1 MDLIVRQRH
10 NSRVIA
16 LSSLFSEGYSKS
28 DEVYVKLILSEELR
42 DLKYDNAYYY
52 DLYNGIKQHIQ
63 EIDTII
69 QKLAP
74 EWPLESLSKID
85 LNILRIGVFE
95 IKYISETDRK
105 VAINEAIELAKEYG
119 SENSAKFVNGV
130 LGDLKK

>member
-10 NSRVIA
+10 NSRVLA
-16 LSSLFSEGYSKS
+16 LSSLFSEDYSHS
-28 DEVYVKLILSEELR
+28 DEVYVKLLLSEELK
-42 DLKYDNAYYY
+42 DLKYDNSYYY
-52 DLYNGIKQHIQ
+52 LLYNGVKQKMQ
-63 EIDTII
+63 EIDEII

-74 EWPLESLSKID
+74 ERPLESLSKID

-95 IKYISETDRK
+95 IKYSAETDRK

-119 SENSAKFVNGV
+119 SENSAKFINGV